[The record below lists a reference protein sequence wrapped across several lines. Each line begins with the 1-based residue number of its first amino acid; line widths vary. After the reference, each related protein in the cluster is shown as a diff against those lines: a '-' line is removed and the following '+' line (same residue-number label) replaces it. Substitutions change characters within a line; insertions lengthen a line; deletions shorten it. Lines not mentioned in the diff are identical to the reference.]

1 MINEKETPVILPDDY
16 NYMAVFLT
24 LACQLH
30 CSYCINHHQS
40 PAMQRKTRPG
50 REWIAAIN
58 RITPR
63 ADLPLTL
70 QGGEPTLHPDFFD
83 LVNGIREDLAIDLL
97 TNLQFDID
105 EFMKRIPPGRLRRDA
120 PYASIRVSYH
130 PGQTDPERVFADV
143 LRMQNKGYS
152 IGIWAVMHP
161 DHVTEITRLMEQG
174 RRQGIDFRAKE
185 FLGWHGGKLHGHMR
199 WPDSVT
205 DHVTHPFV
213 QCRTTELL
221 IDPEGNQYR
230 CHADLYKKRGAV
242 GSFLAPDWV
251 LEDVFRPCHCYGTCN
266 PCDVKVKTNRFQQY
280 GHTSVEIRF

>member
-1 MINEKETPVILPDDY
+1 MSQGIALPEDY
-16 NYMAVFLT
+16 NYFAAFLT
-24 LACQLH
+24 LACQFH
-30 CSYCINHHQS
+30 CPYCINHHLS
-40 PAMQRKTRPG
+40 PAERRPTRPG
-50 REWIAAIN
+50 REWVAAFN
-58 RITPR
+58 RIAPR
-63 ADLPLTL
+63 PDLPLTL
-70 QGGEPTLHPDFFD
+70 QGGEPTLHPDFYEII
-83 LVNGIREDLAIDLL
+83 LGIRPDLSIDLL

-105 EFMKRIPPGRLRRDA
+105 EFMQRIPPDRLRRNA

-130 PGQTDPERVFADV
+130 PGQSEPDRIFADV
-143 LRMQNKGYS
+143 LRMQARGYS

-161 DHVTEITRLMEQG
+161 DHVPEITLLMEEG

-205 DHVTHPFV
+205 DRVTRPIV

-230 CHADLYKKRGAV
+230 CHADLYKKRAPV
-242 GSFLAPDWV
+242 GSFLAPDWA
-251 LEDVFRPCHCYGTCN
+251 LEDVFRPCDCYGTCN

-280 GHTSVEIRF
+280 GHTSVEIRW